1 MEIDRIKCRLAV
13 YLILMNA
20 VSFCLFMIDLHRHG
34 KTGRTLQPAWIFMV
48 SVLLGGAA
56 GANLYFLLFF
66 PHFMRSKRKSRKVNS
81 IEHDTYNCWRI
92 CCLLTLVV
100 QAIFVFTVYGS
111 RIHLSLRQITPY
123 RDKLMPGILFYLVL
137 INLVT
142 FIIFAVDKWKARNN
156 RFRIK
161 EAVLFLLCFLG
172 GTIGGI
178 IGVHALH
185 HKTSRQAFVVGIPL
199 ILLVQV
205 VTVIYCCLRLTVLN
219 P

>member
-1 MEIDRIKCRLAV
+1 MEIDQIKCRLAV
-13 YLILMNA
+13 YLILINA
-20 VSFCLFMIDLHRHG
+20 VSFFLFAIDLHRHG

-81 IEHDTYNCWRI
+81 IEHDTYNWWHI
-92 CCLLTLVV
+92 CCLLALVV
-100 QAIFVFTVYGS
+100 QAILVFAVYGNETYF
-111 RIHLSLRQITPY
+111 SLRRITPY
-123 RDKLMPGILFYLVL
+123 RDKLLHGALFYLLL

-142 FIIFAVDKWKARNN
+142 FIFFAVDKWRARKN

-161 EAVLFLLCFLG
+161 EAVLFILCFLG

-185 HKTSRQAFVVGIPL
+185 HKTTRQAFVVGIPL

-205 VTVIYCCLRLTVLN
+205 ITVIYCCLRLTVLN

>member
-1 MEIDRIKCRLAV
+1 MEIDQIKCRLAV
-13 YLILMNA
+13 YLILINA
-20 VSFCLFMIDLHRHG
+20 VSFFLFAIDLHRHG

-137 INLVT
+137 INFVT

-161 EAVLFLLCFLG
+161 EAVLFLLCLLG

-185 HKTSRQAFVVGIPL
+185 HKTTRQAFVVGIPL

>member
-1 MEIDRIKCRLAV
+1 MEIDQIKCRLAV
-13 YLILMNA
+13 YLILINA
-20 VSFCLFMIDLHRHG
+20 VSFFLFAIDLHRHG
-34 KTGRTLQPAWIFMV
+34 KTGRTLQPAWIFMA

-100 QAIFVFTVYGS
+100 QAIFVFSVYGS
-111 RIHLSLRQITPY
+111 RIHLSLCQITPY
-123 RDKLMPGILFYLVL
+123 RDKLMPSILFYLVL
-137 INLVT
+137 INLIT
-142 FIIFAVDKWKARNN
+142 FIIFAVDKWKARKN

-185 HKTSRQAFVVGIPL
+185 HKTTRQAFVVGIPL

>member
-1 MEIDRIKCRLAV
+1 MEIDQIKCRLAV
-13 YLILMNA
+13 YLILINA
-20 VSFCLFMIDLHRHG
+20 VSFFLFAIDLHRHG
-34 KTGRTLQPAWIFMV
+34 KTGRTLQPAWIFMA

-178 IGVHALH
+178 IGVHALN

>member
-1 MEIDRIKCRLAV
+1 MEIDQIKCRLAV
-13 YLILMNA
+13 YLILINA
-20 VSFCLFMIDLHRHG
+20 VSFFLFTIDLHRHG

-161 EAVLFLLCFLG
+161 EAVLFLLCLLG

-185 HKTSRQAFVVGIPL
+185 HKTTRQAFVVGIPL